1 MGEAYELKIDASNHQ
16 GACRKHVGL
25 CLLEREESLLFT
37 PRDQGRT
44 SFVLTGAESKGV
56 KCGRRGGQRGGPFPP
71 IIVFPPYGELELGW
85 GWWLGWGAVDAFG
98 DRR

>member
-25 CLLEREESLLFT
+25 CLLEREESLLFM

-44 SFVLTGAESKGV
+44 SFAHQP
-56 KCGRRGGQRGGPFPP
+56 RRP
-71 IIVFPPYGELELGW
+71 LGW
-85 GWWLGWGAVDAFG
+85 RESADHAGFADPWKTPFH
-98 DRR
+98 RT